1 LRFSEFRLKIKSV
14 ESFMLSIPMKPE
26 NLSFGKVDRV
36 DYNIV
41 RVDAGKFVGFGE
53 AATLLG
59 PRWSEESKETIDVI
73 VRHYLSKIVV
83 GKDTSKYRK
92 ISSTMDANVQGNPF
106 AKAAVEMAVLDA
118 YGKECE
124 EPVYSILEKKYR
136 DSVPLSWTIAN
147 NDPDLDAE
155 EARSLMKKGWR
166 ILKIKVGSLPLKK
179 DLDRIREV
187 RKAVGDEISLRI
199 DLNQGWK
206 MEQALSALKP
216 LKKEHVA
223 LIEQPL
229 PKWDTEG
236 AAQLVGKS
244 PIPIMADE
252 ALCSVHDATEL
263 IGKKAAGAFAYK
275 LTKMGGMTN
284 SRHIYSLARRY
295 RISSYI
301 GCMIETSIGTAGYL
315 QFAASIPELTY
326 GCELFGPLRIKDDLV
341 SHKIE
346 YDKGK
351 VKIPSGV
358 GLGVDVDEN
367 KLGKLKEPN

>member
-1 LRFSEFRLKIKSV
+1 
-14 ESFMLSIPMKPE
+14 MLSIPMKPE

-73 VRHYLSKIVV
+73 VRHYLSRIVV
-83 GKDTSKYRK
+83 GKDTSKYQK
-92 ISSTMDANVQGNPF
+92 ISNLMDENVQGNPF
-106 AKAAVEMAVLDA
+106 AKAAVDMAVLDA

-124 EPVYSILEKKYR
+124 KPVYSILEKKYR

-155 EARSLMKKGWR
+155 EAGFMVRKGWR

-187 RKAVGDEISLRI
+187 RKAVGDEVSLRI
-199 DLNQGWK
+199 DVNQGWK
-206 MEQALSALKP
+206 REEAFHALKV
-216 LKKEHVA
+216 LKEENVT

-229 PKWDTEG
+229 PKWDTKG
-236 AAQLVGKS
+236 AAQLASRS

-252 ALCSVHDATEL
+252 ALCSVHDATTL
-263 IGKKAAGAFAYK
+263 IEKKLPVPL
-275 LTKMGGMTN
+275 LT
-284 SRHIYSLARRY
+284 SLRRWA
-295 RISSYI
+295 
-301 GCMIETSIGTAGYL
+301 E
-315 QFAASIPELTY
+315 
-326 GCELFGPLRIKDDLV
+326 
-341 SHKIE
+341 
-346 YDKGK
+346 
-351 VKIPSGV
+351 
-358 GLGVDVDEN
+358 
-367 KLGKLKEPN
+367 